1 MPAALRSSLV
11 FCLTAIGV
19 AGVAGRAVAQSA
31 PEFPYL
37 AAVTADDFIRAGA
50 DVRFYPFGNIQVGD
64 VVKVIGEKAGW
75 ARVVTVGPTFE
86 KFYGFIRYAGPGT
99 SFRLSLDGTGGSTI
113 GPTDLFAPNLDAQ
126 MDPASS
132 WRPTITLEA
141 NRTLRVIETIE
152 LSDEVVH
159 KVVLPPDAEGWIDLR
174 RLRPVTPS
182 ELAAWQ
188 AAIQESPA
196 AHPQSVADEAA
207 TPVNQTPVGRAQLN
221 VGASIENAR
230 TPTEVPAI
238 ADSSKVV
245 TPRPLS
251 PERRRARIMLDDLEG
266 AYARLVE
273 EPIESAEVSPL
284 RLLYLDLAKR
294 SRESRA
300 ISRFAQTRAQQLALW
315 AEVQRRRLELDDA
328 LDLSRR
334 TTESAEAAR
343 LTMEAMDRYVATGR
357 LDASTI
363 YDGKRLPKLLR
374 VRDENGRT
382 LAYLEPDERFDYASL
397 LGYRV
402 GVVGERIQDSG
413 LQVTLIEVRR
423 IDLLDGP
430 G

>member
-1 MPAALRSSLV
+1 M
-11 FCLTAIGV
+11 TTIGV
-19 AGVAGRAVAQSA
+19 CGLTGRAVAQSA

-37 AAVTADDFIRAGA
+37 AAVTADDFVRAGA
-50 DVRFYPFGNIQVGD
+50 DVRFYPFGNIRTGD
-64 VVKVIGEKAGW
+64 VVKVVGEKAGW
-75 ARVVTVGPTFE
+75 ARVVTIGPTFE
-86 KFYGFIRYAGPGT
+86 EFYGFIRYAGPGT

-141 NRTLRVIETIE
+141 NRTLHVIETIE

-159 KVVLPPDAEGWIDLR
+159 KVALPPDAEGWIDLR

-182 ELAAWQ
+182 ELAAWE
-188 AAIQESPA
+188 AAIQAPA
-196 AHPQSVADEAA
+196 ARPQPVADEAA
-207 TPVNQTPVGRAQLN
+207 TPVTQTPVGRAQLN
-221 VGASIENAR
+221 VGVSIETVD
-230 TPTEVPAI
+230 TPTDIPAI
-238 ADSSKVV
+238 DDASVSIA
-245 TPRPLS
+245 PRPLS

-273 EPIESAEVSPL
+273 EPIEVAEVGPL
-284 RLLYLDLAKR
+284 RLLYVDLAKR
-294 SRESRA
+294 SGDSRA
-300 ISRFAQTRAQQLALW
+300 ISRFAQTRAQQLSLW
-315 AEVQRRRLELDDA
+315 AEVQQRRIELDDA

-334 TTESAEAAR
+334 TTESAEASR
-343 LTMEAMDRYVATGR
+343 LAMEALDHYVASGR

-374 VRDENGRT
+374 VRDEQGRT
-382 LAYLEPDERFDYASL
+382 LAYVEPDERFEYANL
-397 LGYRV
+397 LGHRV
-402 GVVGERIQDSG
+402 GIVGEATQDSG

-430 G
+430 E